1 MFLAE
6 LDNCADCP
14 NESYENALKSYQL
27 MGAALNR
34 TGRAIFYMS
43 ELGTEYGC
51 PTNARGKCQPGGND
65 TEIAPS
71 IFNTDRVGRDISPD
85 FTAVLQLID
94 TDEPHAPK
102 ARPGFFNDMDMVGHI
117 IPLSIFD
124 ADRLSFSPALFSA
137 T

>member
-1 MFLAE
+1 
-6 LDNCADCP
+6 
-14 NESYENALKSYQL
+14 
-27 MGAALNR
+27 MGEALNR

-85 FTAVLQLID
+85 FAAVLQLID
-94 TDEPHAPK
+94 TDEPHASK
-102 ARPGFFNDMDMVGHI
+102 ARPGFYNDMDMVGHLSEHI
-117 IPLSIFD
+117 LHGFIPPFRAML
-124 ADRLSFSPALFSA
+124 RNH
-137 T
+137 